1 MSATMATAIDAE
13 LVAGL
18 HEQVLLGLE
27 DAAERDRLLAGTDLG
42 PLRFVACSSRWLSQ
56 RIVLLPQEE
65 KVVLGLRFGVGAPGV
80 DRAGVALLL
89 RLTLDEVQRLERL
102 ALVHLLLAEEL

>member
-1 MSATMATAIDAE
+1 MATASNAE

-18 HEQVLLGLE
+18 HEQVLLGIKE
-27 DAAERDRLLAGTDLG
+27 AAESDRLLASRDFG
-42 PLRFVACSSRWLSQ
+42 PLGFVACSSNWLCQ
-56 RIVLLPQEE
+56 QIVLLPPKE

-80 DRAGVALLL
+80 DRASVALLL
-89 RLTLDEVQRLERL
+89 RLPVDEVARLERL